1 MLPETTPHVGKLLI
15 VAIVTWHTMVL
26 LFSLSSSFYLSMGLF
41 ALVGVAFA
49 STQVLIL
56 TLLLRTTQQEFRGR
70 IMGLRSF
77 AILAYSFGSM
87 AAGAIAGVWGAPV
100 AAQVVGLTGITL
112 VLVLAALAPKLRG
125 A

>member
-1 MLPETTPHVGKLLI
+1 
-15 VAIVTWHTMVL
+15 MV
-26 LFSLSSSFYLSMGLF
+26 LF

-56 TLLLRTTQQEFRGR
+56 TLLLRTTQQEFRGK

-87 AAGAIAGVWGAPV
+87 IAGTIAGVWGAPV

-112 VLVLAALAPKLRG
+112 VLVVAVLAPKLRR

>member
-1 MLPETTPHVGKLLI
+1 M
-15 VAIVTWHTMVL
+15 WHTMVL
-26 LFSLSSSFYLSMGLF
+26 LFSLSRSFYLSMGLF
-41 ALVGVAFA
+41 VLVGVAFA

-87 AAGAIAGVWGAPV
+87 AAGAIAGVWGAPT
-100 AAQVVGLTGITL
+100 AAQVAGFTGITL
-112 VLVLAALAPKLRG
+112 ALVLAVAAPKLRR

>member
-1 MLPETTPHVGKLLI
+1 MTHWHAGPGFHATGHLPIPQLRLR
-15 VAIVTWHTMVL
+15 
-26 LFSLSSSFYLSMGLF
+26 MGLF
-41 ALVGVAFA
+41 ALVSVAFA

-70 IMGLRSF
+70 VMGLRSF
-77 AILAYSFGSM
+77 SILAYSFGSM
-87 AAGAIAGVWGAPV
+87 AAGAIAGLWGAPA

-112 VLVLAALAPKLRG
+112 VLALAAVTPKLRG